1 MSMKVGLVTV
11 ALITVVLCGCATAR
25 NPLEIGVSDD
35 CFLVGG
41 QALKTRDALAEAIRS
56 SGATECRVKPG
67 ATTDYKQ
74 VELALLAI
82 RDSGCRSGIVGNAS
96 PLH

>member
-1 MSMKVGLVTV
+1 LKDIVVAVAVANGL
-11 ALITVVLCGCATAR
+11 LCGCAATR
-25 NPLEIGVSDD
+25 RPLQIGVSDD
-35 CFLVGG
+35 TFVVEG

-67 ATTDYKQ
+67 AIDYKR
-74 VELALLAI
+74 VELAVLAM

-96 PLH
+96 P

>member
-1 MSMKVGLVTV
+1 MKPIVAGVAMATGL
-11 ALITVVLCGCATAR
+11 LCGCAATQH
-25 NPLEIGVSDD
+25 PLEIGVKDD
-35 CFLVGG
+35 SFVVEG

-56 SGATECRVKPG
+56 AGATECRVKPG

-74 VELALLAI
+74 VELAVLAV

-96 PLH
+96 P